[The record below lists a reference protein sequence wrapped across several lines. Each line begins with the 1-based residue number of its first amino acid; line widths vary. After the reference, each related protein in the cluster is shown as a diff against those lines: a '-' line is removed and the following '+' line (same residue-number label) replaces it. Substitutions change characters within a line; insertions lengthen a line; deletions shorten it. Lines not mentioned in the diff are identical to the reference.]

1 MKVKKRENLRFLVVA
16 RSLIKKSDG
25 KILILKRGA
34 NHIYYPHKWEL
45 PGGRLAGHEDPHAS
59 ISQIIHRE
67 TGLITE
73 TRSKKFYSYSRLVTE
88 PGKYQGYVYLEIVSE
103 AELIGGKEK
112 VDKAEHLEYV
122 WTEPG
127 SALNYDLTFESKK
140 AIASYLADKA
150 GIENSNNA
158 SVVLV
163 ARALIEDKKGRYLFL
178 RRSSSEE
185 FSGKWEIPG
194 GKFDSLEILGEL
206 IKREVFEE
214 TGLAV
219 RVINEAVYLSS
230 VVSNK
235 GENKGKTYINIIG
248 KAEIVAGK
256 IELTDEH
263 DDSKWVTKEEIF
275 KLDLAPYLRLPLTEI
290 FLKN

>member
-1 MKVKKRENLRFLVVA
+1 MKVKKKENLKFLVVA
-16 RSLIKKSDG
+16 RSIIKRSDG
-25 KILILKRGA
+25 KILILKRGPK
-34 NHIYYPHKWEL
+34 HIYYPQKWEL

-67 TGLITE
+67 TGLIAE
-73 TRSKKFYSYSRLVTE
+73 ARSKKFYTYSRLVTE

-112 VDKAEHLEYV
+112 IDKAEHLEYV
-122 WTEPG
+122 WAEPG
-127 SALNYDLTFESKK
+127 SALNYELTFESKK
-140 AIASYLADKA
+140 AIASYLADKT
-150 GIENSNNA
+150 GVEDLNNT

-178 RRSSSEE
+178 KRSSNEQ
-185 FSGKWEIPG
+185 FSGTWEIPG
-194 GKFDSLEILGEL
+194 GKFDSLEILSEL

-219 RVINEAVYLSS
+219 RVVNEALYLSS
-230 VVSNK
+230 IVSSK

-263 DDSKWVTKEEIF
+263 NDYKWIAKKDIF
-275 KLDLAPYLRLPLTEI
+275 KLNLAPYLRLPLTEI